1 MDLPIPIAFP
11 SQTGHLCV
19 RLQLPCRALLEAFGY
34 RGTHRK
40 NHGSYHGIYHGIVYS
55 WYVTLYWLVVGNIFF
70 ICPCIGNNH
79 PNRKIFFRGVDTGY
93 PSLRGYYHTIPVF
106 LHPSPAP
113 RSNIAG
119 DFSHE
124 CFHCSPIK
132 WYIPNFIFRCRN
144 QTLQTSLVFPAS

>member
-40 NHGSYHGIYHGIVYS
+40 NHGIYHGIYNGIVYS

-70 ICPCIGNNH
+70 FLSGWEESSQYIGNVIIPTDFH
-79 PNRKIFFRGVDTGY
+79 IFQGVGE
-93 PSLRGYYHTIPVF
+93 PP
-106 LHPSPAP
+106 
-113 RSNIAG
+113 
-119 DFSHE
+119 
-124 CFHCSPIK
+124 
-132 WYIPNFIFRCRN
+132 
-144 QTLQTSLVFPAS
+144 TSI

>member
-40 NHGSYHGIYHGIVYS
+40 NHGIYHGIYNGIVYS

-70 ICPCIGNNH
+70 SIWLGRIIPIYWECHH
-79 PNRKIFFRGVDTGY
+79 PN
-93 PSLRGYYHTIPVF
+93 
-106 LHPSPAP
+106 
-113 RSNIAG
+113 
-119 DFSHE
+119 
-124 CFHCSPIK
+124 
-132 WYIPNFIFRCRN
+132 
-144 QTLQTSLVFPAS
+144 